1 MGGLPY
7 ASMPASRSSRPAFT
21 LVEILVVIGIIV
33 ILLGLLIPGIG
44 MLTASSRATRS
55 VSNMRSFGTAFG
67 TFAAQRKDRIPWE
80 GEKNTAG
87 IANNLAEPN
96 FWANALGPLVDSD
109 RYAALVEDA
118 YREQRDVASWSA
130 PNTVW
135 ADPSATSE
143 SGTPWEFGESGKGGV
158 KRQFWFC
165 YVMNIR
171 LNNTFLT
178 KLGLPETDRTLMSH
192 AHIGKADRTVLMVEL
207 RGRPQEL
214 PPNDPHVTR
223 NLDRSQ
229 CSWKRLA
236 ARHFQGGHLL
246 FADGH
251 AEWALN
257 SEVTTNAQGSRD
269 PATPDGDWNT
279 EKFIFDPQGPAR
291 N

>member
-1 MGGLPY
+1 
-7 ASMPASRSSRPAFT
+7 
-21 LVEILVVIGIIV
+21 
-33 ILLGLLIPGIG
+33 
-44 MLTASSRATRS
+44 
-55 VSNMRSFGTAFG
+55 MRSFGAAFG

-80 GEKNTAG
+80 GEKNIAG

-109 RYAALVEDA
+109 RYADLVDDA
-118 YREQRDVASWSA
+118 YREQRDVASWSE

-143 SGTPWEFGESGKGGV
+143 SGTPWEFGVSGKGGV
-158 KRQFWFC
+158 KRQFWFS

-171 LNNTFLT
+171 LNNTFLQ

-192 AHIGKADRTVLMVEL
+192 AHISKADRTVLMVEL
-207 RGRPQEL
+207 RGRPDEL
-214 PPNDPHVTR
+214 PVNDPHYTR

-236 ARHFQGGHLL
+236 ARHFEGGHLL

-257 SEVTTNAQGSRD
+257 REVTTNAQGSRD

>member
-1 MGGLPY
+1 M
-7 ASMPASRSSRPAFT
+7 RSCGIRHRAFS
-21 LVEILVVIGIIV
+21 LVEILVVIGLVV
-33 ILLGLLIPGIG
+33 ILLGLLIPAIG
-44 MLTASSRATRS
+44 MITASARATRS
-55 VSNMRSFGTAFG
+55 MSNLRSFGTAFG

-96 FWANALGPLVDSD
+96 FWANALGPLMDSD

-118 YREQRDVASWSA
+118 FREQRDVASWA
-130 PNTVW
+130 DANTVW
-135 ADPSATSE
+135 ADPTATSE
-143 SGTPWEFGESGKGGV
+143 SGTPWEFGEAGPEGV
-158 KRQFWFC
+158 KRQFWFG

-171 LNNTFLT
+171 LNNVFLQR
-178 KLGLPETDRTLMSH
+178 LGLPDTDRTLMSH
-192 AHIGKADRTVLMVEL
+192 AHISKADRSILMVEL

-229 CSWKRLA
+229 CSWKRFA
-236 ARHFQGGHLL
+236 ARHFEGGHLL

-257 SEVTTNAQGSRD
+257 RDVTTNAQGSRD
-269 PATPDGDWNT
+269 PLTPEGDWNT
-279 EKFIFDPQGPAR
+279 EKFIFEPQGPAR

>member
-1 MGGLPY
+1 MSVRP
-7 ASMPASRSSRPAFT
+7 SSRPAFT

-33 ILLGLLIPGIG
+33 VLLGLLIPGIG

-55 VSNMRSFGTAFG
+55 QSNLRSFATAFG

-80 GEKNTAG
+80 GEKNIAG
-87 IANNLAEPN
+87 IANNLAEPH
-96 FWANALGPLVDSD
+96 FWANALGPLVDSQ
-109 RYAALVEDA
+109 RYAQLVEDA
-118 YREQRDVASWSA
+118 FREQRDVESWASQNS
-130 PNTVW
+130 VW
-135 ADPSATSE
+135 ADPSAVSE
-143 SGTPWEFGESGKGGV
+143 SGTPWEFGETGPEGTR
-158 KRQFWFC
+158 RQFWFG

-171 LNNTFLT
+171 LNNVFLQ
-178 KLGLPETDRTLMSH
+178 KLGLPDTDRTLMSH
-192 AHIGKADRTVLMVEL
+192 AHISKADRTVLMVEL
-207 RGRPQEL
+207 RARPDEL
-214 PPNDPHVTR
+214 PANDPHVTR

>member
-1 MGGLPY
+1 MI
-7 ASMPASRSSRPAFT
+7 RPTTHPRAFT
-21 LVEILVVIGIIV
+21 LIEILVVIGIVV
-33 ILLGLLIPGIG
+33 ILLGLLIPAIG
-44 MLTASSRATRS
+44 MITASARATRS
-55 VSNMRSFGTAFG
+55 MSNLRSFATAFG

-80 GEKNTAG
+80 GEKNIAG

-96 FWANALGPLVDSD
+96 FWANALGPLMDSD

-118 YREQRDVASWSA
+118 FREQRDVASWSE

-143 SGTPWEFGESGKGGV
+143 SGTPWEFGEAGPEGV
-158 KRQFWFC
+158 KRQFWFG

-171 LNNTFLT
+171 LNNVFLQQ
-178 KLGLPETDRTLMSH
+178 LGLPDTHRTLMSH
-192 AHIGKADRTVLMVEL
+192 AHIDKADRTVLMLEL

-214 PPNDPHVTR
+214 PPNDPHFTR

-229 CSWKRLA
+229 SSWKRFA
-236 ARHFQGGHLL
+236 ARHFEGGHLL
-246 FADGH
+246 FSDGH

-257 SEVTTNAQGSRD
+257 RDVTTNAQGSRD
-269 PATPDGDWNT
+269 PLTPDGDWNT
-279 EKFIFDPQGPAR
+279 ERFIFEPQGPAR